1 MRTTLLAALALTT
14 TLAATATAKNV
25 GNRTVEATKNRETWA
40 MLKTGDVRLMA
51 FLDRDSVATDGGAT
65 IVLTG
70 QPSDKVSEIILDVEL
85 LYAKDGKDA
94 RKVVRVKREKIAVDA
109 NTHMI
114 TIPVGE
120 KKLDNYS
127 ILVRVADTSQE
138 PDDVDSTIKL
148 ADNTN
153 RSIVLALGRR

>member
-1 MRTTLLAALALTT
+1 MMRNMLLAALALTT
-14 TLAATATAKNV
+14 LAATADAKNT
-25 GNRTVEATKNRETWA
+25 GNRTVEATKSRETWA

-51 FLDRDSVATDGGAT
+51 FVDRDSVVTDGGAT

-70 QPSDKVSEIILDVEL
+70 QPSENVTEIIVDVEL
-85 LYAKDGKDA
+85 LYAKDHTDA
-94 RKVVRVKREKIAVDA
+94 RKVVRTRREKIAVDA

-120 KKLDNYS
+120 KKLDSYS
-127 ILVRVADTSQE
+127 ILVRVADTSQD
-138 PDDVDSTIKL
+138 PDDVDSTIRL

-153 RSIVLALGRR
+153 RTIVLALGRK

>member
-14 TLAATATAKNV
+14 LAATADAKNV
-25 GNRTVEATKNRETWA
+25 GSRTVEATKSRETWA

-70 QPSDKVSEIILDVEL
+70 QPSEKVSEIILDVEL
-85 LYAKDGKDA
+85 LYAKDGKDT